1 MGATPAAT
9 ASLDIV
15 AADADG
21 RETRRSLSLSLAVG
35 AMVVLAGATP
45 SSSALPGGGDAA
57 LDAPGLEDALEA
69 GDAWTCVFG
78 VSVTPVLAAP
88 PRCRVPPAAAAGG
101 EAVSLV
107 LRSPTGA
114 LSNAVPFRYRDPP
127 AAASFAPAGGA
138 TTGGTLL
145 TVALAGNHAADAAD
159 AWTCLFVGDALEDG
173 AAATAAT
180 ADVVDGLVVA
190 ARCATPEA
198 AREGAASV
206 ALAANGADFGAA
218 APAAFSYAGAPPTL
232 EALSASVGD
241 VVVATGSGFA
251 NGTALTCRAGAAA
264 SVGVYVSP
272 GVVHCA
278 VPAEIYA
285 GGASLAVA
293 NNGVD
298 FSDALPLVY
307 GARVAI
313 AAAAPRRA
321 PKSGGT
327 VVVVAGTFAA
337 NATRCAFGA
346 ATVDADVAGDVLT

>member
-1 MGATPAAT
+1 MARRRSVVAALVAAAALVAPASCAPRLALDRSAGRPAAERTATITLGDYRVEDYDDDEESLEGEGPATTIAYEVANATVVDPGAPAYVGERTATAGAYTLTAALEDVNAVLSGGVGVQLTMGATPAAT

-57 LDAPGLEDALEA
+57 LDAPGLGDALEA

-127 AAASFAPAGGA
+127 AAASFSPASGA

-145 TVALAGNHAADAAD
+145 TVALAGNHR
-159 AWTCLFVGDALEDG
+159 T
-173 AAATAAT
+173 AAATTRRSPTRRCSRRTRT
-180 ADVVDGLVVA
+180 A
-190 ARCATPEA
+190 R
-198 AREGAASV
+198 S
-206 ALAANGADFGAA
+206 
-218 APAAFSYAGAPPTL
+218 
-232 EALSASVGD
+232 
-241 VVVATGSGFA
+241 
-251 NGTALTCRAGAAA
+251 
-264 SVGVYVSP
+264 SP
-272 GVVHCA
+272 
-278 VPAEIYA
+278 
-285 GGASLAVA
+285 
-293 NNGVD
+293 
-298 FSDALPLVY
+298 
-307 GARVAI
+307 
-313 AAAAPRRA
+313 
-321 PKSGGT
+321 
-327 VVVVAGTFAA
+327 
-337 NATRCAFGA
+337 
-346 ATVDADVAGDVLT
+346 